1 MATKDEI
8 FAFAAQEAERQG
20 VPLSLVQGVI
30 EAESGGRFDARGPK
44 TRSGETAF
52 GPMQLMAGTAK
63 DLGVNRMDW
72 ADNIRGGVKYLGQ
85 LSQRFNSPELVLA
98 AYNAGPGN
106 VERYGGVPPFK
117 ETQNYVKKVQNFM
130 SKSTEDDDFVPFEQ
144 APQTRSLQA
153 RQPRDVAI
161 DVSFPQGMGDQ
172 QTTRSMQP
180 AQPEDDDFVPFTAAA
195 PAPASTARQ
204 TPNVTNIVDA
214 VRAQANQPPNQ
225 FLQDVRSS
233 FNPMDVLRGQTTTGQ
248 LARGTGNLIASGIQ
262 SGLSRLG
269 FSDEYLGIDRT
280 KQPAPAA
287 PTQSISDILSGVA
300 KTATERPGLLVGGMA
315 TGLLD
320 PLNLALPGGIQKS
333 LAAAT
338 PRAVAQAAPRTVA
351 AAQNV
356 GTAALS
362 GGITSGAAQLANT
375 GTINP
380 AQLGN
385 EMAAGAVM
393 AAPVAGVGA
402 ITTPRQPAQLTQ
414 SQQVAQQAIQQGA
427 TLPPTQVNPTML
439 NRLLEGFSGK
449 QQTSQVASIKNQE
462 VINTQARK
470 SLGLAPDT
478 PITPQVLQDYRN
490 VKGQAYDALRSNP
503 AYYTDKTFINN
514 IDTRVKDLQK
524 LASTT
529 DVARELNVLNGL
541 KQLRFDG
548 DGLVEQ
554 MKRLKFDGEA
564 NAISM
569 DPANKSLGQAQKFA
583 ARQLEDLAE
592 RNLTKFNQPDVMS
605 NFKQARQDIAKSYTI
620 EKSLNAATGDVSG
633 SKLGQRAA
641 AGKIVPSE
649 LQALSNAAAAF
660 PSAFQN
666 VARIGSVPGIS
677 PLDVGAAGIAA
688 ASASNPALLA
698 TVAGRPLAR
707 SAITSA
713 PFQNRMLPNTTP
725 RVPGLLNRM
734 TTDPLANYG
743 IGMLPQYGVQ

>member
-30 EAESGGRFDARGPK
+30 EAESGGKFNAEGPK
-44 TRSGETAF
+44 TRTGETAF
-52 GPMQLMAGTAK
+52 GPMQLMAATAK
-63 DLGVNRMDW
+63 GLGVDRMNW
-72 ADNIRGGVKYLGQ
+72 QDNIRGGVKYLNQ
-85 LSQRFNSPELVLA
+85 LSQRFSSPDLVLA

-106 VERYGGVPPFK
+106 VEKYGGVPPFK

-130 SKSTEDDDFVPFEQ
+130 SKAETDDDFVPFEQ
-144 APQTRSLQA
+144 APQTRSVEP

-161 DVSFPQGMGDQ
+161 DVSFPQGMGNEPA
-172 QTTRSMQP
+172 TRSMQ
-180 AQPEDDDFVPFTAAA
+180 AGQTDDDFVPFAAAA
-195 PAPASTARQ
+195 PTPAPRQ
-204 TPNVTNIVDA
+204 TPNVANIVDS
-214 VRAQANQPPNQ
+214 VRAQANQPPSQ

-233 FNPMDVLRGQTTTGQ
+233 FNPMDVLRGKTTTGQ
-248 LARGTGNLIASGIQ
+248 LAMGAGNLINTGIQ
-262 SGLSRLG
+262 NVMGSLG
-269 FSDEYLGIDRT
+269 FSDEYLGRDRT
-280 KQPAPAA
+280 QQPAPAA
-287 PTQSISDILSGVA
+287 PTQSISDILSGVV
-300 KTATERPGLLVGGMA
+300 KTATERPGLLVGGMGTA
-315 TGLLD
+315 MLD

-333 LAAAT
+333 LVAAT
-338 PRAVAQAAPRTVA
+338 PKAVAQAAPRTVA

-356 GTAALS
+356 GTAALG

-385 EMAAGAVM
+385 EMAAGALM

-414 SQQVAQQAIQQGA
+414 SQQVAQRAIAEGA

-462 VINTQARK
+462 VINAQARK
-470 SLGLAPDT
+470 ALGLAPDT
-478 PITPQVLQDYRN
+478 PITPQVLQQYRE

-503 AYYTDKTFINN
+503 AYYTDRTFISDVNKR
-514 IDTRVKDLQK
+514 IADLQK
-524 LASTT
+524 LANTT
-529 DVARELNVLNGL
+529 DVSAEINVLNGL

-554 MKRLKFDGEA
+554 IKRLRYDGEGNLA
-564 NAISM
+564 SGSPK
-569 DPANKSLGQAQKFA
+569 DRSLGQAQKFA
-583 ARQLEDLAE
+583 AKQLEDLAE
-592 RNLTKFNQPDVMS
+592 RNLQNFNQPDVMK

-633 SKLGQRAA
+633 AKLGQRAA
-641 AGKIVPSE
+641 AGKIVPAE
-649 LQALSNAAAAF
+649 LQALSDAAAAF
-660 PSAFQN
+660 PTAFQN
-666 VARIGSVPGIS
+666 TARIGSVPGIS
-677 PLDVGAAGIAA
+677 PLDVGAAGVAA
-688 ASASNPALLA
+688 ASAGNPSLLA

-713 PFQNRMLPNTTP
+713 PFQNRLLPSTTP
-725 RVPGLLNRM
+725 QVPGLLNRI

>member
-30 EAESGGRFDARGPK
+30 EAESGGKFDARGPK

-52 GPMQLMAGTAK
+52 GPMQLMAGTAS

-85 LSQRFNSPELVLA
+85 LSQRFSSPDLVLA

-106 VERYGGVPPFK
+106 VDKYGGVPPFK

-130 SKSTEDDDFVPFEQ
+130 SKSTDDDFVPFEQ

-161 DVSFPQGMGDQ
+161 DVSFPQGMGDE

-180 AQPEDDDFVPFTAAA
+180 ASDDDFVPFTAAA
-195 PAPASTARQ
+195 PAN
-204 TPNVTNIVDA
+204 TPQQNTPNIVDM
-214 VRAQANQPPNQ
+214 VRAQANQPPSQ

-233 FNPMDVLRGQTTTGQ
+233 FNPLDVLRGKTTTGQ
-248 LARGTGNLIASGIQ
+248 LAMGAGNLINTGIQ
-262 SGLSRLG
+262 NALGAVG
-269 FSDEYLGIDRT
+269 FSDEYLGRT
-280 KQPAPAA
+280 RTQPAPAQ
-287 PTQSISDILSGVA
+287 PTQSISDILSGVY
-300 KTATERPGLLVGGMA
+300 KTATERPGLIVGGIGTQM
-315 TGLLD
+315 LD
-320 PLNLALPGGIQKS
+320 PLNLALPGGIQKG
-333 LAAAT
+333 LASAT
-338 PRAVAQAAPRTVA
+338 PRALAQAAPRTIA

-362 GGITSGAAQLANT
+362 GGISSGAAQLANT

-385 EMAAGAVM
+385 EMAASALM

-402 ITTPRQPAQLTQ
+402 LTTPRQPAQLTQ
-414 SQQVAQQAIQQGA
+414 SQQVAQRAIAEGA

-439 NRLLEGFSGK
+439 NRILEGFSGK

-462 VINTQARK
+462 VINSQARK
-470 SLGLAPDT
+470 ALGFAPDT
-478 PITPQVLQDYRN
+478 PITPDVLRQYRD

-503 AYYTDKTFINN
+503 AYYTDRPFITAVN
-514 IDTRVKDLQK
+514 DKVKDLQK

-529 DVARELNVLNGL
+529 DVSADINVLNGL

-564 NAISM
+564 NSISL
-569 DPANKSLGQAQKFA
+569 DPAKKSLGQAQKFA

-592 RNLTKFNQPDVMS
+592 RNLNNFNQPDVMK

-633 SKLGQRAA
+633 AKLGQRASQ
-641 AGKIVPSE
+641 GKIVPAE
-649 LQALSNAAAAF
+649 LQNLSNAAAAF
-660 PSAFQN
+660 PTAFQN
-666 VARIGSVPGIS
+666 VSRIGSVPGIS

-688 ASASNPALLA
+688 ASAGNPSLLA

-707 SAITSA
+707 SAITSG
-713 PFQNRMLPNTTP
+713 PFQRNMLPNTQP
-725 RVPGLLNRM
+725 PAPGLLNRFA
-734 TTDPLANYG
+734 TDPLANYG